1 MVDDGNSF
9 SEELIKRE
17 ATSPSDEVEDAGA
30 AQLQVNTLKQQ
41 SLLQKQL
48 EMTAVGPGVYKAN

>member
-17 ATSPSDEVEDAGA
+17 ANSPSDEVEDAGA